1 MPVGKCH
8 KGSHS
13 RRISFY
19 LAPHFPSPF
28 PVLVPLSP
36 ASSTLFRLTHR
47 VGQLS
52 AKYRLLIG
60 LGLGAAAWFLAPPD
74 AGSISRWVA
83 AWDVCALTTLLLIAA
98 AMFTADAASIRKVAN
113 DEDPSRML
121 AFGFVLVAALAS
133 LLAVVALLGTMKSL
147 SGAMLARHVIL
158 SAAAV
163 FESWLLVHTVFTLH
177 YAHIYYDADDTHHG
191 VDTGGLDFPGN
202 DPEPDYLDF
211 AYFAF
216 TIGMAA
222 QTADVTIPGKRQRRT
237 TLLHAII
244 AFGFN
249 TAIVA
254 LSISA
259 LGSLL

>member
-1 MPVGKCH
+1 MLGAVAWVQAPVGVN
-8 KGSHS
+8 
-13 RRISFY
+13 
-19 LAPHFPSPF
+19 L
-28 PVLVPLSP
+28 
-36 ASSTLFRLTHR
+36 
-47 VGQLS
+47 
-52 AKYRLLIG
+52 
-60 LGLGAAAWFLAPPD
+60 
-74 AGSISRWVA
+74 ISRWVA
-83 AWDVCALTTLLLIAA
+83 AWDVCALATLLLIGA
-98 AMFTADAASIRKVAN
+98 AMVTADAASIRKVAN
-113 DEDPSRML
+113 TEDPSRAL
-121 AFGFVLVAALAS
+121 AFVFVLVAALAS
-133 LLAVVALLGTMKSL
+133 LLAVVALLGTIKSL
-147 SGAMLARHVIL
+147 PPGRLAVHIIL

-163 FESWLLVHTVFTLH
+163 LESWLLVHTVFTLR
-177 YAHIYYDADDTHHG
+177 YAHIYYDSSNKG
-191 VDTGGLDFPGN
+191 GDTGGLDFPGD

-244 AFGFN
+244 SFGFN